1 VDPEPGHED
10 ADGPPPPPPE
20 ALARSASGWVPPS
33 EPVRE
38 VGADRDAAG
47 GTTDAGQPAHEA
59 RTTRTGGAETGATGT
74 GAAETGGRW
83 TVGAPPA
90 PTGTVPARRRRWPL
104 VLAGLLVVVLAGT
117 LLALALTADEESVVA
132 GDDGNTPGTA
142 PDGDD
147 DGAGED
153 GDLDGPG
160 PDGAPD
166 TELDPLD
173 LDRLDGLDLVYGR
186 LLTDV
191 DASEREMISF
201 QTDVGEA
208 LSGATSGP
216 EGLAA
221 VAEVAAA
228 REQGLLAVR
237 DRLEDPLDDAGAEE
251 VRQRYVEHLDSW
263 ADFMGAVAEDP
274 LLILEQSESGAT
286 VAINRTAD
294 RFARALE
301 AELPDD
307 IDAEVARF
315 ADGVLDRGFRGFG
328 VADV

>member
-1 VDPEPGHED
+1 MDPEPGHED

-47 GTTDAGQPAHEA
+47 GTTDADLPAHEA
-59 RTTRTGGAETGATGT
+59 RTTRTG
-74 GAAETGGRW
+74 AAEPGRRW

-90 PTGTVPARRRRWPL
+90 PTGTVSARRRRRWPL

-117 LLALALTADEESVVA
+117 LLTLALTADEESVVA
-132 GDDGNTPGTA
+132 GDDGDMPGTA

-153 GDLDGPG
+153 GEVGDLDGPG
-160 PDGAPD
+160 PDGGPD
-166 TELDPLD
+166 TELEPLD

-191 DASEREMISF
+191 DASEREMIGF

-208 LSGATSGP
+208 LSGAASGP

-221 VAEVAAA
+221 VAGVAAD
-228 REQGLLAVR
+228 RERGLLAVR
-237 DRLEDPLDDAGAEE
+237 DRLEDPLDDPGAEE

-274 LLILEQSESGAT
+274 LRILEQSESGAT